1 MSIPYKNVLIPLDGS
16 KTAESAIAD
25 AVAVAEATA
34 ANLVLLSVVPP
45 ISDLLPIEPH
55 PLFIDEQF
63 DARRAAAIRYL
74 DGIRHRIGGR
84 SLSVKVDAEMG
95 PPADTILAYA
105 RSHEIDLVVM
115 ATHGHSGVKKWL
127 IGSVAN
133 KVVQGADVPVLLVR
147 GK

>member
-1 MSIPYKNVLIPLDGS
+1 
-16 KTAESAIAD
+16 
-25 AVAVAEATA
+25 
-34 ANLVLLSVVPP
+34 
-45 ISDLLPIEPH
+45 
-55 PLFIDEQF
+55 
-63 DARRAAAIRYL
+63 
-74 DGIRHRIGGR
+74 
-84 SLSVKVDAEMG
+84 MG
-95 PPADTILAYA
+95 PPADMILAYA